1 MLYIEIKGHL
11 LRFPNVF
18 QYVMFGQF
26 PYPVSLKKDSKRDE
40 KRALFPVM
48 NKQKVFDLK
57 MKPSALTFNNVS
69 AIKMEL
75 KNSTLPYGC
84 SCLKLV
90 FFFES

>member
-11 LRFPNVF
+11 LKFPNVF

-26 PYPVSLKKDSKRDE
+26 PHPVSLKKDSKRDE

-75 KNSTLPYGC
+75 KKSTLPYGC